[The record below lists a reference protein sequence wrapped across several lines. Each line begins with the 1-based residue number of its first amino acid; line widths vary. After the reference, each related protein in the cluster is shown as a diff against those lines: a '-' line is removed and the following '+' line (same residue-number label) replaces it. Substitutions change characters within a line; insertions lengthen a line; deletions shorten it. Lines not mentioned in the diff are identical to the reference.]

1 MDLHPVLEVRI
12 NDLDLHPALEARIN
26 DFLKTEFDKFLEKG
40 LVFEY
45 EILLHD
51 ARMVGV
57 CESIKAHYHWLH
69 FGDYSLNSLS
79 TVTNVVITFPPSST
93 GGDTWAVASFTLSPS
108 SGEAYLPTQS
118 HIVPLNL
125 MVSASRS
132 ISE

>member
-1 MDLHPVLEVRI
+1 MTPQPSKLFSRDKCSQLKKGAPMYTMDLHPVLDARI

-51 ARMVGV
+51 ARMADV

-69 FGDYSLNSLS
+69 FGEH
-79 TVTNVVITFPPSST
+79 FPEFALHCHKC
-93 GGDTWAVASFTLSPS
+93 GEHISPEFDRRRHLGRCKFHLES
-108 SGEAYLPTQS
+108 K
-118 HIVPLNL
+118 
-125 MVSASRS
+125 
-132 ISE
+132 